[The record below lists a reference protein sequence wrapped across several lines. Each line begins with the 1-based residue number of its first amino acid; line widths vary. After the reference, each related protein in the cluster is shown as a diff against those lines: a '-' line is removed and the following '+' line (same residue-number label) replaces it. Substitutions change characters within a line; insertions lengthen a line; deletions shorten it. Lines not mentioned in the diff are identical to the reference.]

1 MPKINGLKIRPAQ
14 IIGTGVTQMKSLA
27 ELGLK
32 KPEHLDKMVTRIWAE
47 NYGPAFSNL
56 IDKYAKVMTFE
67 AAEEYTWDLIGNVYK
82 NIPVIEVRLS
92 DGSVVNSTTG
102 NSGAFGEPVQFVFP
116 EKYFAKG
123 ELLLGPMNELYAFRI
138 IGDPVMEG
146 SNAVYTAIL
155 MGNAYE
161 SGCPNELLM
170 PGTPFSYGY
179 SPVEDELSRRVGD
192 IRKAVPTKMRNGW
205 TTIRKDKKFTGA
217 ADVQQKMCCTLP
229 LKVVDEN
236 NKVQTKNVDSWFT
249 YEEWVFFNEWRKEKN
264 EAELWARD
272 NRTASGNYVD
282 FGDSGNVIRMS
293 NGLMA
298 QMEPGQTI
306 FYTKFSI
313 KDFANQLY
321 SIFEHGNVPFSERK
335 IVVVTGQRGMIMV
348 NESIRQETSGFLNAG
363 YQIDMVDAKMIS
375 SKSTEVNS
383 NSLTFNPGQYTKYV
397 GANGLEIEFVCD
409 MSLDDPVRNKINGF
423 DGQGKLSSYAFYCFD
438 MGSKSNP
445 NMYRC
450 KLTNSQYSDS
460 MRYSL
465 GLRNPWGIKSNIISS
480 DEDASWIHTI
490 TSLGACI
497 LDPSR
502 CLRYL
507 PVGLVA

>member
-1 MPKINGLKIRPAQ
+1 
-14 IIGTGVTQMKSLA
+14 
-27 ELGLK
+27 
-32 KPEHLDKMVTRIWAE
+32 
-47 NYGPAFSNL
+47 
-56 IDKYAKVMTFE
+56 
-67 AAEEYTWDLIGNVYK
+67 
-82 NIPVIEVRLS
+82 
-92 DGSVVNSTTG
+92 
-102 NSGAFGEPVQFVFP
+102 
-116 EKYFAKG
+116 
-123 ELLLGPMNELYAFRI
+123 
-138 IGDPVMEG
+138 
-146 SNAVYTAIL
+146 
-155 MGNAYE
+155 
-161 SGCPNELLM
+161 
-170 PGTPFSYGY
+170 
-179 SPVEDELSRRVGD
+179 
-192 IRKAVPTKMRNGW
+192 MRNGW

-348 NESIRQETSGFLNAG
+348 NESIRQETNGFLNAG

-438 MGSKSNP
+438 MGSKNNP

-465 GLRNPWGIKSNIISS
+465 GLRNPSTFPQ
-480 DEDASWIHTI
+480 EDYKEYA
-490 TSLGACI
+490 LA
-497 LDPSR
+497 
-502 CLRYL
+502 
-507 PVGLVA
+507 A